1 MQSPQD
7 EKVALK
13 EIHDTLRQCY
23 ELINSAFI
31 FYPTGT
37 SADVFHMGLN
47 QFTALLEDCKVPF
60 LQATQYCGRSFAILF
75 YRGSSTAPGHQ
86 TCWDP
91 FSSVI
96 QDWSTCVL
104 CGPAFKL

>member
-1 MQSPQD
+1 MHCSTALTVLVQSPQD

-23 ELINSAFI
+23 ELINSTFT

-47 QFTALLEDCKVPF
+47 QFTALLEDCKVP
-60 LQATQYCGRSFAILF
+60 LHSMLRL
-75 YRGSSTAPGHQ
+75 
-86 TCWDP
+86 
-91 FSSVI
+91 
-96 QDWSTCVL
+96 L
-104 CGPAFKL
+104 C

>member
-7 EKVALK
+7 DKAALK
-13 EIHDTLRQCY
+13 EIHDTLRQHW

-47 QFTALLEDCKVPF
+47 QFTALLEDCKVCPY
-60 LQATQYCGRSFAILF
+60 LLYEGMLAKM
-75 YRGSSTAPGHQ
+75 
-86 TCWDP
+86 CWPDV
-91 FSSVI
+91 SVAVSCSCLHVLY
-96 QDWSTCVL
+96 WPVRAVCV
-104 CGPAFKL
+104 